1 MVGNASQSSAGL
13 GQRKKFYQLSD
24 PIRHGLGRKESVA
37 KVSHRHNDIVGKTWY
52 IRMVFRI
59 EGDDNSNGGED
70 SSV

>member
-24 PIRHGLGRKESVA
+24 PVRHGLGRKESIA